1 MDFILMLTRADR
13 TVSDCLRALDA
24 VADAGVRHIGFKD
37 IGVDHATL
45 KELAS
50 RIGDLG
56 ATSYLEVVSTGREAA
71 LDSARAAVDLGV
83 DRLMGGTWVEETLP
97 LLDGSEIAYLPF
109 VGDPIGHPT
118 RLGGT
123 PGKIAADCRRA
134 EAAGCAGVDLL
145 AYRTTGDD
153 PLALVR
159 AARAATAG
167 RLVVAG
173 GITGPAQIEALAAAG
188 ADAFTVGSA
197 LFDGS
202 VDPNAATLAAQL
214 APILATTAT
223 TGGGH

>member
-24 VADAGVRHIGFKD
+24 VADSGIRHIGFKD
-37 IGVDHATL
+37 IGADHRTL
-45 KELAS
+45 HHLTS
-50 RIGDLG
+50 RIRDVG
-56 ATSYLEVVSTGREAA
+56 AISYLEVVSTSRDAA

-97 LLDGSEIAYLPF
+97 LLAASDIDYLPF
-109 VGDPIGHPT
+109 VGVPVGHPT
-118 RLGGT
+118 RLDGT
-123 PGKIAADCRRA
+123 PERIAADCRRA

-153 PLALVR
+153 PLSLVR
-159 AARAATAG
+159 AARAATPG

-173 GITGPAQIEALAAAG
+173 SITGPAQIEALAAAG

-214 APILATTAT
+214 APILTAAAT
-223 TGGGH
+223 TGRAH